1 MSVTGLSRTKFNG
14 SRHRKVSGIT
24 AFGIL
29 LTKLRTG
36 LSTSILRTLF
46 NVKCERYLSRIV
58 KRAREALL
66 IDFVPKYVLRIFQ
79 EKILLKTIQQFL
91 QESF

>member
-1 MSVTGLSRTKFNG
+1 MSVTGLSRTQFNG

-66 IDFVPKYVLRIFQ
+66 IDFVPRIFQ